1 MTKKK
6 RENYDNNNDV
16 FQLKVNVAVFVDDQ
30 AFFFLHTSST
40 IFSD

>member
-16 FQLKVNVAVFVDDQ
+16 FQLKGNVPVFGDDQ

-40 IFSD
+40 IFPD